1 MGKYNF
7 ELDMYDENTISW
19 IASRVEPMSRVL
31 EFGPA
36 NGRLTK
42 YLKEQ
47 KNCKVDI
54 VEIDYESGSQAA
66 EYAEKALLGNEEGNI
81 ENYYWLHTNEK
92 YDYII
97 FADVLEHLVNPEE
110 VLRRCKSLIKEN
122 GFILVSIP
130 NIAHN
135 SVIIELLNDR
145 FNYNATGILDNTH
158 LRFFTRQSFE
168 RMVLDAGWAIVGEKT
183 KNIRVGETEINNS
196 YNGLPK
202 GIYKELVHRPQGDIY
217 QYMFVLTL
225 SEQYLLGKCE
235 RIVSMDSSS
244 YYFAEVQY
252 EVDGKFDY
260 KQSVNRHYDPYYQYI
275 DLKFT
280 VLNNSTQALIKPLNA
295 SCLLDNIQVLVERNG
310 NIEEIFFSETNG
322 VKIQQIYYFDNNFP
336 EIQVKLPDATDK
348 LIFKAHIL
356 MYDLEENQKEIVR
369 QWLYEFDTSEK
380 LKKTVLEKENIITE
394 KMRLISGYEQMIA
407 EKNVAISESEQKI
420 NTLTLELKNKDK
432 ELMESMQKYEHEVNR
447 REAER
452 LELLDQ
458 IKNKNRIWTFCK
470 SQGSV
475 LLNKLQKK
483 KIVTN
488 TATLKS
494 VLPKSAVRSVTAVIP
509 NYNYA
514 RYLNERIDSIVN
526 QTYPVSEIIIL
537 DDCSSDN
544 SIEVINKRISENTSG
559 IPMRLVAN
567 EKNSGSVFAQWQ
579 KAFQLAKGEFV
590 WIAEA
595 DDSCNERFLET
606 IMTGFD
612 DEDVVISYCESLTM
626 DENNVLLMGDLR
638 VWIDIFKTGKWDNNY
653 VKDGKAEVAETMC
666 INNTIA
672 NVSSAVI
679 KNGDYYNIL
688 EEAKSYKLAG
698 DWYAYMNIL
707 KTGKIAYFKESLNYH
722 RMQKQ
727 GLTLS
732 TSHEKEFEEIV
743 RLQDFALENFD
754 VSEEVK
760 AKVYER
766 RERERVRFGL

>member
-1 MGKYNF
+1 MGKYDF

-19 IASRVEPMSRVL
+19 IASRVESMSCVL

-47 KNCKVDI
+47 KKCKVDI
-54 VEIDYESGSQAA
+54 VEIDDESGSQAA
-66 EYAEKALLGNEEGNI
+66 EYAEKALLGIEEGNI
-81 ENYYWLHTNEK
+81 ENYYWLHTNKK

-97 FADVLEHLVNPEE
+97 FADVLEHLVHPEE
-110 VLRRCKSLIKEN
+110 VIRKCKSIIKN
-122 GFILVSIP
+122 TGFILVSIP

-145 FNYNATGILDNTH
+145 FNYNSTGILDNTH

-168 RMVLDAGWAIVGEKT
+168 RIALDAGWAIVGEKA
-183 KNIRVGETEINNS
+183 KNIRVGETEIKNS
-196 YNGLPK
+196 YSGLAK

-217 QYMFVLTL
+217 QYMFVLAL
-225 SEQYLLGKCE
+225 SEQYLSGNCE
-235 RIVSMDSSS
+235 RMVSMDSTS

-252 EVDGKFDY
+252 EVDEKFDY
-260 KQSVNRHYDPYYQYI
+260 RQSINRHYDPYFHYI
-275 DLKFT
+275 DLEFK
-280 VLNNSTQALIKPLNA
+280 VLNNSKRALIKPLNTN
-295 SCLLDNIQVLVERNG
+295 CLLEDMHIFVEKEE
-310 NIEEIFFSETNG
+310 NIEEIYISGMNG
-322 VKIQQIYYFDNNFP
+322 KKMQQTYCFNNNFP
-336 EIQVKLPDATDK
+336 EIQVEIPDKADK
-348 LIFKAHIL
+348 LMFKAHIL
-356 MYDLEENQKEIVR
+356 MYDWEDDQKDIINKWIDISDKNKELENLVLQK
-369 QWLYEFDTSEK
+369 DS
-380 LKKTVLEKENIITE
+380 IITE
-394 KMRLISGYEQMIA
+394 SDNALAERDIVISGN
-407 EKNVAISESEQKI
+407 KQKI
-420 NTLTLELKNKDK
+420 EELLLELKNKDQK
-432 ELMESMQKYEHEVNR
+432 MSESMQKYENEINR

-452 LELLDQ
+452 LELLKQ
-458 IKNKNRIWTFCK
+458 IKNQNRILTFCK
-470 SQGSV
+470 NKGKI
-475 LLNKLQKK
+475 LLNKIQKK
-483 KIVTN
+483 KIITQTVPSKYVTSQ
-488 TATLKS
+488 TPIRL
-494 VLPKSAVRSVTAVIP
+494 VTAVIP

-514 RYLNERIDSIVN
+514 RYLDERIDSILN

-544 SIEVINKRISENTSG
+544 SIEVINKRIAENHTG
-559 IPMRLVAN
+559 IPMRLVVN

-606 IMTGFD
+606 IMTGFND
-612 DEDVVISYCESLTM
+612 DDVVISYCESLTM

-638 VWIDIFKTGKWDNNY
+638 VWIDIFNTGKWDRDY
-653 VKDGKAEVAETMC
+653 IKDGKVEVAETMC

-679 KNGDYYNIL
+679 RNGDYYSIL

-707 KTGKIAYFKESLNYH
+707 KKGKIAYFKESLNYH

-732 TSHEKEFEEIV
+732 TSHEREFAEIV
-743 RLQDFALENFD
+743 RLQNFALENFD
-754 VSEEVK
+754 VSDEVK
-760 AKVYER
+760 EKVYER